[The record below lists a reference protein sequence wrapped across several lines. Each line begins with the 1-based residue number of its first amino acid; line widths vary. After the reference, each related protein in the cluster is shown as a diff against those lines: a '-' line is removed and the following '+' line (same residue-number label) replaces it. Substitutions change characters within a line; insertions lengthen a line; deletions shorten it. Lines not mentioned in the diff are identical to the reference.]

1 MSSCVPKKVT
11 WNAAA
16 MAETLHEAKAYG
28 FDVDVKHFDWPV
40 FTAKRDA
47 YVRRLNGIYSR
58 NLANDSVTY
67 IPGRARFR
75 SPTEVEVDEQTA
87 EGHKLGSKAVY
98 SANHILVAT
107 GGYPIIPKDIPGA
120 EHGISSDGFFELTR
134 QPKKVVLVGAG
145 YIAIELAGM
154 FRALGSE
161 THLMIRHDSFL
172 RSFDPI
178 IQDVLAKHYESG
190 LGIVIHRR
198 SRQTRIDKD
207 PASGKLRVH
216 YEDAAGPAVL
226 DDVDVLL
233 WAIGRAPDVAD
244 LDLPAV
250 GVAQGRKG
258 YIAADEFQ
266 NTNVP
271 GVYSL
276 GDVAGTVELT
286 PVAIAAGRRLADRLF
301 GGVRDAKLDYS
312 NIPSVIFA
320 HPEAGTV
327 GLSEPDARAK
337 YGDDNVKVY
346 RTSFVAMY
354 YALMEP
360 DQKGP
365 TSYKLVCAGPD
376 EKVVGLHIVGLG
388 SAEMLQGFGVA
399 IKMGATKKLLSPS
412 PRPVPGV
419 NGAGGVLQGL

>member
-1 MSSCVPKKVT
+1 
-11 WNAAA
+11 
-16 MAETLHEAKAYG
+16 MAETLHEAKAYS
-28 FDVDVKHFDWPV
+28 FDVDVKHFDWSL

-58 NLANDSVTY
+58 NLTNDKVTY

-75 SPTEVEVDEQTA
+75 SATEVEVDEQSA
-87 EGHKLGSKAVY
+87 EGHKLGSQAVY
-98 SANHILVAT
+98 SAKHILFAT

-145 YIAIELAGM
+145 YIAVELAGM

-172 RSFDPI
+172 RSFDPL
-178 IQDVLAKHYESG
+178 IQDVLTKHYESS
-190 LGIVIHRR
+190 LGITIHRR
-198 SRQTRIDKD
+198 SRQTRIDKQSAD
-207 PASGKLRVH
+207 AKLRVH
-216 YEDAAGPAVL
+216 YEGTAGPAVL
-226 DDVDVLL
+226 DDIDVLL

-244 LDLPAV
+244 LGLPAV
-250 GVAQGRKG
+250 GVAQGHKG
-258 YIAADEFQ
+258 YIVVDEFQ

-271 GVYSL
+271 GIYSL
-276 GDVAGTVELT
+276 GDVSGKVELT

-337 YGDDNVKVY
+337 YGDDNIKVY

-354 YALMEP
+354 YAMMEP
-360 DQKGP
+360 DSKGP
-365 TSYKLVCAGPD
+365 TAYKLICAGPD
-376 EKVVGLHIVGLG
+376 EKVVGLDIVGLG

-399 IKMGATKKLLSPS
+399 IKMGATKKLFSP
-412 PRPVPGV
+412 PGL
-419 NGAGGVLQGL
+419 GRWIGC